1 MGLDRR
7 RRGNSS
13 FARWSSPLRRDLREG
28 GRGIIP
34 YCALPEQYAL
44 MMKDV
49 LYARKTKIGLE
60 IGEVI
65 VEGEKNATV

>member
-1 MGLDRR
+1 M
-7 RRGNSS
+7 RG
-13 FARWSSPLRRDLREG
+13 AEASSPIVLS
-28 GRGIIP
+28 
-34 YCALPEQYAL
+34 PEQYAL